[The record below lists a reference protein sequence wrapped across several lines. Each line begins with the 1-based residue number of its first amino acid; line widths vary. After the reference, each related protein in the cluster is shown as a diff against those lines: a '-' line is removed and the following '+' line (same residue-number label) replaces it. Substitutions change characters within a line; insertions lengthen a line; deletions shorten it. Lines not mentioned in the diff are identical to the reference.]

1 MNLNDLKTAHST
13 PLENLEGISK
23 NLARDDRSQD
33 GENKI
38 INYIFNNLNI
48 TPKYAVEFGA
58 GSVGSARNPLEL
70 ILPEFKWKRKCY
82 RNGTAMIQWF
92 NLLHNCEC
100 LFFEVNKGK
109 INKSDPRFREMMKIE
124 PINASNVNEIY
135 KKYNVPEDLDINIID
150 VDGQDFWIWKNLN
163 YNAKVVL
170 VEFNSFLGYEQS
182 VTMHQD
188 DNHWEWRDTNC
199 AYFGASIEAFK
210 RLGESKGYSL
220 VYRTKRNLVFV
231 QNKYVKNS
239 FDTKE
244 IYDIQGCTE
253 NRQTFKNEQKWVEIS
268 LK

>member
-1 MNLNDLKTAHST
+1 MNLNDLKKAHST
-13 PLENLEGISK
+13 PLENLKSISK
-23 NLARDDRSQD
+23 DLAKDDRSQD

-58 GSVGSARNPLEL
+58 GSVGSARFP
-70 ILPEFKWKRKCY
+70 
-82 RNGTAMIQWF
+82 NGTAMIQWF
-92 NLLHNCEC
+92 NLLCDCEC
-100 LFFEVNKGK
+100 LFFEVNKRK

-170 VEFNSFLGYEQS
+170 IEFNSFLGYEQS

-199 AYFGASIEAFK
+199 TYFGASIEAFK

-244 IYDIQGCTE
+244 IYDLQGCTE
-253 NRQTFKNEQKWVEIS
+253 KRQTFKKEQKWVEIP

>member
-1 MNLNDLKTAHST
+1 MNLNDLKKAHST
-13 PLENLEGISK
+13 SLENAK
-23 NLARDDRSQD
+23 DDRSQD

-58 GSVGSARNPLEL
+58 GAVGSARFP
-70 ILPEFKWKRKCY
+70 R
-82 RNGTAMIQWF
+82 GTAMIQWF
-92 NLLHNCEC
+92 NLLHGCEC
-100 LFFEVNKGK
+100 LFFEINRKK
-109 INKSDPRFREMMKIE
+109 ISDSDPRFREMMKIE
-124 PINASNVNEIY
+124 PINASNINEIY

-188 DNHWEWRDTNC
+188 DNHWKWRDTNC

-244 IYDIQGCTE
+244 IYDLQGCTE
-253 NRQTFKNEQKWVEIS
+253 NRQTFKNKEKWVEIP

>member
-1 MNLNDLKTAHST
+1 MNLNDLKKAHST
-13 PLENLEGISK
+13 PLENLKGISK
-23 NLARDDRSQD
+23 DLAKDDRSQD

-58 GSVGSARNPLEL
+58 GGVGSARFP
-70 ILPEFKWKRKCY
+70 
-82 RNGTAMIQWF
+82 NGTAMVQWF
-92 NLLHNCEC
+92 NLLCDCEC
-100 LFFEVNKGK
+100 LFFEVNKRK

-135 KKYNVPEDLDINIID
+135 KKYDVPEDLDINIID

-188 DNHWEWRDTNC
+188 DNHWKWRDTNC
-199 AYFGASIEAFK
+199 TYFGASIEAFR

-244 IYDIQGCTE
+244 IYDLQGCTE
-253 NRQTFKNEQKWVEIS
+253 KRQTFKKEQKWVEIP